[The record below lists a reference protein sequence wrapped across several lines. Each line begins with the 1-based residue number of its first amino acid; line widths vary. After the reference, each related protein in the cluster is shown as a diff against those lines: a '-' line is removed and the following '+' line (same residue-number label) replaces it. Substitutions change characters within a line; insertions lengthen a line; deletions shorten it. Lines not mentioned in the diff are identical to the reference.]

1 MRPRLLLWTISGKRA
16 LNIFGSDLLR
26 LAVNVRYDGG
36 EGNLRPTTAA
46 AAQTVLQLIVEIVQY
61 MLDSTLHD
69 RDYEVRLLASAAR
82 REHVVT
88 VIVGWM
94 LCLAA
99 WDVLAVEKPLHLA
112 LRVPAFAARC
122 ASCVASKG
130 YCGSSYREP
139 LFTSQSLSSTIRQ
152 SGFCARS
159 ISRRLAKAH
168 LLWCV
173 AAQQELGVCPGLMV
187 WVRRRA
193 ETVPAIQRGQCEH
206 AGATG
211 GDVGEAREQLQHL
224 RRVRSAP
231 KDRSARRVTA
241 PPLPL
246 RTIGTLL

>member
-1 MRPRLLLWTISGKRA
+1 MRPQLLLWTISGKRA
-16 LNIFGSDLLR
+16 LNLFGSDLLR
-26 LAVNVRYDGG
+26 LAVNVRYDGS
-36 EGNLRPTTAA
+36 EGNIRPTTVA

-69 RDYEVRLLASAAR
+69 RDYEVRLLSSAER

-88 VIVGWM
+88 VVVGWM

-99 WDVLAVEKPLHLA
+99 GDVLAVEKPLHLA

-122 ASCVASKG
+122 ASCVASKR

-168 LLWCV
+168 LLWYVLHLCGC
-173 AAQQELGVCPGLMV
+173 AT
-187 WVRRRA
+187 RA
-193 ETVPAIQRGQCEH
+193 
-206 AGATG
+206 
-211 GDVGEAREQLQHL
+211 
-224 RRVRSAP
+224 
-231 KDRSARRVTA
+231 
-241 PPLPL
+241 
-246 RTIGTLL
+246 